1 MWQVSIPADAV
12 QKYRGVIC
20 ALGSSQS
27 KGRGQEKHSV
37 LINAVLWKGGG
48 EKKKSGLSASQ
59 QQIIANNTK
68 ITDIK

>member
-48 EKKKSGLSASQ
+48 EKKSQ
-59 QQIIANNTK
+59 
-68 ITDIK
+68 D